1 MNTLIGWANNKER
14 LFKADISASTL
25 FVEEESEKGP
35 AKLRTEVTLNK
46 SPLIIKD
53 TLWTINPANITIR
66 EGKIGIE
73 HFRVDHETQYLSME
87 GTISKDPADTLLVDL
102 KQIELSY
109 VFDVLN
115 IPVLQFG
122 GEATGKFYVNDLFN
136 SRMLN
141 TDLEVKN
148 FSFNQ
153 VTLGRLNLFSEWDD
167 AQKGILMLGSIY
179 KNDSTWTDVNGY
191 VFPVGPN
198 AGLSLYFDANDIN
211 LAFLQPF
218 VDTV

>member
-1 MNTLIGWANNKER
+1 
-14 LFKADISASTL
+14 
-25 FVEEESEKGP
+25 
-35 AKLRTEVTLNK
+35 
-46 SPLIIKD
+46 
-53 TLWTINPANITIR
+53 
-66 EGKIGIE
+66 
-73 HFRVDHETQYLSME
+73 ME

-153 VTLGRLNLFSEWDD
+153 TPWVASISSANGTTHRKVSLCWEASTRTTALGR
-167 AQKGILMLGSIY
+167 M
-179 KNDSTWTDVNGY
+179 
-191 VFPVGPN
+191 
-198 AGLSLYFDANDIN
+198 
-211 LAFLQPF
+211 
-218 VDTV
+218 